1 MTLGVDE
8 KINGVNLGNWLVLEK
23 WMKPALFEECGEDDE
38 IWMHRTM
45 EPSRLEAL
53 LRRHRETY
61 VTERDFIAIAS
72 HGYNL
77 VCIPVPYF
85 VFGDV
90 EGYPGCIEY
99 VDRAFAWA
107 DRCGLQVLLDLHTVP
122 GSQNGYDNGG
132 ITGVCTWR
140 KDPEAVEYAL
150 TVLERLAKRYR
161 NEPALYG
168 MEVLNEPISWLVYRT
183 APSTGHAKDKEEA
196 KGSGHVP
203 MRFLKDLYRDAYRRL
218 RAILKPESVIV
229 FHDGFRLGAWRGWF
243 GKEGMTNVMLDTH
256 IYIIAMETF
265 VPVPAMWL
273 YRLFVAYGKAMIR
286 LAARHVPVMVGE
298 WCLMNTLAQ
307 RQRDAVER
315 KAIYREVARLEL
327 DAWNV
332 SAGQIYW
339 SYRLLGN
346 DAMGDSRGGNG
357 LEGWDLTCVWRNG
370 WMAQSTDEGADGER
384 TVDS

>member
-77 VCIPVPYF
+77 VRIPVPYF

-90 EGYPGCIEY
+90 EGHPGCIEY

-140 KDPEAVEYAL
+140 KDPETVEYAL

-161 NEPALYG
+161 NEPAL
-168 MEVLNEPISWLVYRT
+168 
-183 APSTGHAKDKEEA
+183 
-196 KGSGHVP
+196 
-203 MRFLKDLYRDAYRRL
+203 
-218 RAILKPESVIV
+218 
-229 FHDGFRLGAWRGWF
+229 
-243 GKEGMTNVMLDTH
+243 
-256 IYIIAMETF
+256 
-265 VPVPAMWL
+265 
-273 YRLFVAYGKAMIR
+273 
-286 LAARHVPVMVGE
+286 
-298 WCLMNTLAQ
+298 
-307 RQRDAVER
+307 
-315 KAIYREVARLEL
+315 
-327 DAWNV
+327 
-332 SAGQIYW
+332 
-339 SYRLLGN
+339 
-346 DAMGDSRGGNG
+346 
-357 LEGWDLTCVWRNG
+357 
-370 WMAQSTDEGADGER
+370 
-384 TVDS
+384 

>member
-77 VCIPVPYF
+77 VRIPVPYF

-90 EGYPGCIEY
+90 EGHPGCIEY

-168 MEVLNEPISWLVYRT
+168 MEVLNEPISWLVHRPCQGQGGGQGQR
-183 APSTGHAKDKEEA
+183 ACAHEILERPVS
-196 KGSGHVP
+196 
-203 MRFLKDLYRDAYRRL
+203 RR
-218 RAILKPESVIV
+218 
-229 FHDGFRLGAWRGWF
+229 
-243 GKEGMTNVMLDTH
+243 
-256 IYIIAMETF
+256 
-265 VPVPAMWL
+265 
-273 YRLFVAYGKAMIR
+273 
-286 LAARHVPVMVGE
+286 
-298 WCLMNTLAQ
+298 
-307 RQRDAVER
+307 
-315 KAIYREVARLEL
+315 
-327 DAWNV
+327 V
-332 SAGQIYW
+332 SAFA
-339 SYRLLGN
+339 SH
-346 DAMGDSRGGNG
+346 
-357 LEGWDLTCVWRNG
+357 LETGKRDRVP
-370 WMAQSTDEGADGER
+370 
-384 TVDS
+384 